1 MTEDAMGTTWKTKW
15 GARRVRKDPPTI
27 EEALIAAESLTDDLA
42 QRVEIAAALM
52 GVPADE
58 IRALAAKQASLSRG
72 RSTLVNGRNR
82 AVVVEYKRP
91 RTMRP
96 PTAAPGRR

>member
-1 MTEDAMGTTWKTKW
+1 MSTTWKTKW

-42 QRVEIAAALM
+42 QRIEIAASLM

-58 IRALAAKQASLSRG
+58 VKVLAAKQASLSRG
-72 RSTLVNGRNR
+72 RSTLVNGRTR

-91 RTMRP
+91 RTIHRP
-96 PTAAPGRR
+96 AAAPARR